1 MSEYEDSRPATR
13 HSKVSPMIAICP
25 PKRRLAGFVATGLAA
40 LLAAA
45 MADPAAARSNRD
57 REIKQDETALSRAA
71 GTPLLA
77 IVSLSDQRVTI
88 YDAQGRILRAPVSS
102 GQTGYETPAGIY
114 SVIQKEAEHYSNLY
128 DDASMP
134 FMQRITWSGIALHAG
149 ALPGHPASHGC
160 IRMPHGFA
168 ERLFDLTKMGMRVI
182 VMPSDAAPIDIVH
195 PALFKPRPIG
205 GEIAVATPPA
215 SNDTQQKMRLG
226 GVTPDANVPPPTV
239 SPKQLETLKSIA
251 ATKQA
256 EAEVAARKADEAR
269 LASTRSTGEAARA
282 AKAVRLA
289 ENAKSRADAQLK
301 SAEQALEAATG
312 SPAKERA
319 EEAKSKA
326 EAKVAEANAQ
336 LETAKA
342 DAAAKAD
349 AVAGMRE
356 AAKTAEATRV
366 AAANAAKEATAR
378 MSPVS
383 VFISRQTQKL
393 YVRQAFQPLFD
404 TPVTIRD
411 ADQPIGTHIYT
422 ALDYTNDGADVR
434 WSVVSMT
441 RSQGQEGRESDSYG
455 NRRSR
460 YASRSAEPAMTDVAG
475 AKSALDRVTI
485 PKEAMDRIAEV
496 VSPGSSVIIS
506 DEPISK
512 ETGKGT
518 DFIVLMSGE
527 PQGGIKI
534 RRRPQPWGGDDEYG
548 YRRSPY
554 GRSPYW
560 GGSPFRW

>member
-1 MSEYEDSRPATR
+1 
-13 HSKVSPMIAICP
+13 
-25 PKRRLAGFVATGLAA
+25 
-40 LLAAA
+40 
-45 MADPAAARSNRD
+45 
-57 REIKQDETALSRAA
+57 
-71 GTPLLA
+71 
-77 IVSLSDQRVTI
+77 
-88 YDAQGRILRAPVSS
+88 
-102 GQTGYETPAGIY
+102 
-114 SVIQKEAEHYSNLY
+114 
-128 DDASMP
+128 
-134 FMQRITWSGIALHAG
+134 
-149 ALPGHPASHGC
+149 
-160 IRMPHGFA
+160 
-168 ERLFDLTKMGMRVI
+168 
-182 VMPSDAAPIDIVH
+182 
-195 PALFKPRPIG
+195 
-205 GEIAVATPPA
+205 
-215 SNDTQQKMRLG
+215 
-226 GVTPDANVPPPTV
+226 V
-239 SPKQLETLKSIA
+239 SPKRLETLKSIA

-301 SAEQALEAATG
+301 SAEQALEAATE

-319 EEAKSKA
+319 EEAKTKA
-326 EAKVAEANAQ
+326 ETKVAEANAQ

-342 DAAAKAD
+342 GAATKAD

-356 AAKTAEATRV
+356 AAKTAEAARV
-366 AAANAAKEATAR
+366 AAANAAKDATAR

-455 NRRSR
+455 SRRSR
-460 YASRSAEPAMTDVAG
+460 YASRSTEPAMTDVAG

>member
-1 MSEYEDSRPATR
+1 
-13 HSKVSPMIAICP
+13 MIATCP
-25 PKRRLAGFVATGLAA
+25 PKRRLASLAATGLAA
-40 LLAAA
+40 LLVAAI
-45 MADPAAARSNRD
+45 ADPAAARSDRD
-57 REIKQDETALSRAA
+57 REVKRDETALSRAA

-182 VMPSDAAPIDIVH
+182 VMPSDAAPADIVH

-205 GEIAVATPPA
+205 GEVAVATPPGGGEA
-215 SNDTQQKMRLG
+215 GQKMRLG
-226 GVTPDANVPPPTV
+226 GVAPDANVPPPTV
-239 SPKQLETLKSIA
+239 PPKQLETLKSIA

-256 EAEVAARKADEAR
+256 EAEAAARKADEAR

-289 ENAKSRADAQLK
+289 ENAKARADAQLK
-301 SAEQALEAATG
+301 NAEQALEAATD
-312 SPAKERA
+312 SPAAKERA
-319 EEAKSKA
+319 EEAKTKA
-326 EAKVAEANAQ
+326 EAKAAEVNAQ
-336 LETAKA
+336 LEAAKA
-342 DAAAKAD
+342 EAASKAD
-349 AVAGMRE
+349 AVARVRE
-356 AAKTAEATRV
+356 EAKTAEAAKV

-404 TPVTIRD
+404 TQVTIRD

-434 WSVVSMT
+434 WSALTMT
-441 RSQGQEGRESDSYG
+441 RSQGQDGRESDSYG
-455 NRRSR
+455 SRRSR
-460 YASRSAEPAMTDVAG
+460 YASRSADPAMTDVAG

-560 GGSPFRW
+560 GGGPFSRW

>member
-1 MSEYEDSRPATR
+1 
-13 HSKVSPMIAICP
+13 MIAICL
-25 PKRRLAGFVATGLAA
+25 PKRRLAGFVTAGLAV
-40 LLAAA
+40 LLMAAI
-45 MADPAAARSNRD
+45 ADPAIARSNRD
-57 REIKQDETALSRAA
+57 REAKRDETALSRPA
-71 GTPLLA
+71 GMPLLA
-77 IVSLSDQRVTI
+77 IVSLSDQRITI
-88 YDAQGRILRAPVSS
+88 YDAEGRILRAPVST
-102 GQTGYETPAGIY
+102 GQTEYETPAGIY

-149 ALPGHPASHGC
+149 VLPGHPASHGC

-182 VMPSDAAPIDIVH
+182 VMPSDAAPVDIVH

-205 GEIAVATPPA
+205 GEVAVAAPPA
-215 SNDTQQKMRLG
+215 SSDEQQKMRLG
-226 GVTPDANVPPPTV
+226 GVAPDANVPPPTV
-239 SPKQLETLKSIA
+239 PPKRLETLKSIA

-256 EAEVAARKADEAR
+256 EVEVAARKADEAR
-269 LASTRSTGEAARA
+269 LAAMRSMGEAARA
-282 AKAVRLA
+282 AKVVRLA
-289 ENAKSRADAQLK
+289 ENAKARADAQMK
-301 SAEQALEAATG
+301 SAEQALEAA
-312 SPAKERA
+312 SDSSAAKERA
-319 EEAKSKA
+319 EEAKTKA

-336 LETAKA
+336 LETVKA
-342 DAAAKAD
+342 EAASKAD

-356 AAKTAEATRV
+356 AAKTAEAAKV

-422 ALDYTNDGADVR
+422 ALDYVNDGADVR
-434 WSVVSMT
+434 WSALTMT

-455 NRRSR
+455 SRRSR
-460 YASRSAEPAMTDVAG
+460 SANRSAEPTATDVAR
-475 AKSALDRVTI
+475 AKAALDRVTI

-548 YRRSPY
+548 YRRPSY

-560 GGSPFRW
+560 GGGGSPFRW